1 MAQSGQIVSIYN
13 SRNNILE
20 YLKYQ
25 KFNIDEDNNFSI
37 NEIYSMYQN
46 KQLDM
51 LVERKEDIENKITK
65 KKAYVKY
72 HLAKTLRENNIYDY
86 IEDLYNLEQIL
97 TKDDDLIIVIED
109 TPNDTIIKTIR
120 QIWARDKQ
128 FITIFNIKILQ
139 FNILKH
145 VLVPTHTVLSNDEE
159 IELRRKFNILNDSE
173 LPDISRFD
181 NVAMA
186 IGIRPGQIC
195 KIVRPSRTAITSNFY
210 RICSA

>member
-145 VLVPTHTVLSNDEE
+145 VLEQGSETCG
-159 IELRRKFNILNDSE
+159 RRSSHK
-173 LPDISRFD
+173 
-181 NVAMA
+181 
-186 IGIRPGQIC
+186 C
-195 KIVRPSRTAITSNFY
+195 KV
-210 RICSA
+210 